1 MAGAKNLAE
10 VMELQAAFWRKQ
22 FSELRTQAEEVRALS
37 TVSADVRD
45 PSRRK

>member
-10 VMELQAAFWRKQ
+10 VMELQAACWRKQ